1 MNMRQAI
8 DSVLS
13 KYATFTGR
21 AGRPEFWWWVLAL
34 LIAFIVAAVLDRL
47 IFRAMFGWQNAE
59 PLTVLLWLAV
69 LLPNL
74 AVAARRLHDTDR
86 SAWWLLLYLV
96 PVIGGLVLLYFYL
109 LRGTEGANRFG

>member
-13 KYATFTGR
+13 KYATFSGR
-21 AGRPEFWWWVLAL
+21 AGRPEFWWWVLAM
-34 LIAFIVAAVLDRL
+34 LIAFVVAAVLDHL
-47 IFRAMFGWQNAE
+47 FFREVE
-59 PLTVLLWLAV
+59 PITIVLWLAV

-86 SAWWLLLYLV
+86 SAWWLLLYLL
-96 PVIGGLVLLYFYL
+96 PIIGGLVLLYFYA